1 MAYENNSTKTMVRL
15 PTDDRLE
22 KKIQMSESKLESQIV
37 TLCSKLGLLTYK
49 FSSPSQRG
57 VPDRVIMGRGRVL
70 FLELKNAGCKPTGLQ
85 ERELERIK
93 NVGISAGWADNYKDA
108 DLMIRHKFHHPL
120 ESTCY

>member
-1 MAYENNSTKTMVRL
+1 MERPDGS
-15 PTDDRLE
+15 PRLE
-22 KKIQMSESKLESQIV
+22 KGLEMSESKLESQIV

-85 ERELERIK
+85 ERELERITK
-93 NVGISAGWADNYKDA
+93 AGISAGWADNYKDA

>member
-1 MAYENNSTKTMVRL
+1 MVRL
-15 PTDDRLE
+15 PTGARMEKRLE
-22 KKIQMSESKLESQIV
+22 MSESKLESQIV

-93 NVGISAGWADNYKDA
+93 KVGISAGWADNYKDA

-120 ESTCY
+120 EDSCFR